1 LKGESEKPEGFFE
14 KLRYAFRVE
23 EPILPLGEE
32 DLAYLRKIA
41 DAVVRRRLEV
51 PAILFLESVRPL
63 NFIGNQVM
71 VFLKPIVDV
80 VIPVADYDR
89 IMKLLERRETIGRL
103 IELIEEAVAEDKQR
117 EKEEK
122 ARKKAEKKAE
132 NKAEKE
138 AEKETGA

>member
-1 LKGESEKPEGFFE
+1 MKEESAKPEGFFA

-23 EPILPLGEE
+23 EPIPPLGEE

-41 DAVVRRRLEV
+41 DAIVRRRLEV

-122 ARKKAEKKAE
+122 ARKKAEKQAAKQAA
-132 NKAEKE
+132 KQAKKE
-138 AEKETGA
+138 ARA